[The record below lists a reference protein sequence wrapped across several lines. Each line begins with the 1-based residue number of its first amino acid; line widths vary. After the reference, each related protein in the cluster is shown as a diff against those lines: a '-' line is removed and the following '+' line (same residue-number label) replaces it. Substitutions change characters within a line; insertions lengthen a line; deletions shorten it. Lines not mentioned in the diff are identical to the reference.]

1 VPATVSRAF
10 EVLLRWAG
18 TTREI
23 LKETYESWRADRAIR
38 LGAGLAYYAVFAA
51 VPVLGIALG
60 VAGLVFSEVE
70 IEQYLTER
78 LEGFFSE
85 ELTEAA
91 RELASAIGVPEAGG
105 GLTLFGVVSLGFA
118 ATVGFIALQDALNMI
133 WGIPVARGLG
143 STLQRRLL
151 ALGAVLLLG
160 GLLVAVLLVHTIAV
174 AVGGLVPAELE
185 VLGFLD
191 DVLVSVAVWGL
202 GVSVLAL
209 LFQFLIQDRLAWGTV
224 FVTSAITGVLLIA
237 GTWVLGIYLRNWSS
251 LTLSSVAGS
260 LLAILLWLYYEAQI
274 IVAGAELLKTLD
286 RRDRMA
292 GSP

>member
-1 VPATVSRAF
+1 V
-10 EVLLRWAG
+10 
-18 TTREI
+18 REI
-23 LKETYESWRADRAIR
+23 LVETYESWRADRAIR

-51 VPVLGIALG
+51 VPVLSIAVGI
-60 VAGLVFSEVE
+60 AGLVFSEIE
-70 IEQYLTER
+70 IELFLTER

-91 RELASAIGVPEAGG
+91 RELAGAIGVPAAGG
-105 GLTLFGVVSLGFA
+105 GLTLFGVVSGAFA
-118 ATVGFIALQDALNMI
+118 ATIGFIALQDALNMI

-143 STLQRRLL
+143 STLRRRLL

-160 GLLVAVLLVHTIAV
+160 GLLVAVLLVHTIVV
-174 AVGGLVPAELE
+174 AIGGLVPLE
-185 VLGFLD
+185 AWGVVGDLLAT
-191 DVLVSVAVWGL
+191 VAVWGL

-209 LFQFLIQDRLAWGTV
+209 LFQFLIRDRLAWGDV
-224 FVTSAITGVLLIA
+224 FATATITGLLLIV
-237 GTWVLGIYLRNWSS
+237 GTWLLGIYLRNFSS

-286 RRDRMA
+286 RRNREV
-292 GSP
+292 PTH